1 MPTTGLDLKL
11 KRVAKRVRVT
21 DLAARM
27 GVQHPRVSHIEGAAL
42 VTDDAARKYLDALA
56 TFDDVATP
64 QAVAS

>member
-27 GVQHPRVSHIEGAAL
+27 GVHHPRISHIEGSAV
-42 VTDDAARKYLDALA
+42 VTDEAARRYLEALA
-56 TFDDVATP
+56 TFDDAVTE
-64 QAVAS
+64 AVAS